1 MGDVTEVVF
10 NEYEGLYPAI
20 TPSRE
25 RTRGAVENW
34 GGGHLYAPLA
44 LFVDSCLGGA
54 GWLVWRGG
62 NSRNRAGT
70 G

>member
-34 GGGHLYAPLA
+34 GGGTYMPL
-44 LFVDSCLGGA
+44 
-54 GWLVWRGG
+54 
-62 NSRNRAGT
+62 
-70 G
+70 

>member
-34 GGGHLYAPLA
+34 GGTYMP